1 VRRILIL
8 DADAALARAVARV
21 TSPEVFAIDLA
32 APGPAALGAVRDRT
46 DLVFLRVKAGPPA
59 AVSLV
64 AGLRRLRPRV
74 PIVVVAAQASAAD
87 ELALRRAGILCYLE
101 EPLADDMLRS
111 VVLSASPCCGVV

>member
-8 DADAALARAVARV
+8 DADAALARALARV
-21 TSPEVFAIDLA
+21 TSPEVFAIDQA
-32 APGPAALGAVRDRT
+32 APGPGALGAVRDRT
-46 DLVFLRVKAGPPA
+46 DLVFLRVKAGQPA

-64 AGLRRLRPRV
+64 AGLRRLKPRV
-74 PIVVVAAQASAAD
+74 PIVVVAAEASVDD

-101 EPLADDMLRS
+101 EPLGDDMLRS